1 MAYIQVPEGL
11 SGIRG
16 LLAFRPETARGIG
29 ILTEELLCSDVGI
42 SRGEREIIAA
52 YVSKLNDCF
61 YCTTSHAATAKY
73 HCDADEE
80 FVQKAINDPENSD
93 LSPKMKA
100 LMAIAKE
107 VQQHGQNVK
116 QHHIDR
122 ARNQGSSDLEIHD
135 AVLISALFCMSN
147 RYVDGLS
154 TFQPKDK
161 SLYDANGKIRAKEGY
176 LASMPQTKK

>member
-29 ILTEELLCSDVGI
+29 ILTEELLCSDEGI

-73 HCDADEE
+73 HCNADEE
-80 FVQKAINDPENSD
+80 FVQKAINDPENSG

-100 LMAIAKE
+100 LMAIAKQ
-107 VQQHGQNVK
+107 VQQHGQNVQ

-122 ARNQGSSDLEIHD
+122 ARNEGASDIEIHD
-135 AVLISALFCMSN
+135 TVLISALFCMSN
-147 RYVDGLS
+147 RYVDGLG

-176 LASMPQTKK
+176 LASMPQTK